1 VDAVKVNGNLKVIL
15 AMALF
20 GSIGVFVKNIN
31 LPSMEI
37 AFLRSAIASIALI
50 LWGVMLRSTRIGSEN
65 GIKNVV
71 QDRKS
76 FLYLAASGA
85 LLGINWVMVFQ
96 AYKFTTLSNANLVYY
111 FSPVFVILFSPFL
124 FNEKLTKIKVISV
137 LVAVGGL
144 AMILFNQPQN
154 TGGSYN
160 HLLGVAYA
168 LAGGSMYAVM
178 IFLNKKI
185 ENVSGPDRTK
195 IQITAAALVLLPFV
209 LFRNQIHITDIRMLM
224 FILILGLVHTAF
236 GLSLYFSAM
245 NDVKAQNIALFS
257 YIDPISAVI
266 WGVLIFQ
273 DNINAFQIIGGLL
286 ILVSTYFGSRTK
298 EEGSKVSSEMQMDL
312 KEIENLVDTVY
323 GVVGEKYSEQFKS
336 ITGGCH
342 CIPPTEWYG
351 DVYLAFKKIIKD
363 DAIKDERLKKQMR
376 DELKYLSKWF

>member
-1 VDAVKVNGNLKVIL
+1 MKINGNLKVIL

-37 AFLRSAIASIALI
+37 AFLRSAIAGIALI
-50 LWGVMLRSTRIGSEN
+50 LWGMMASGGKGKASESD
-65 GIKNVV
+65 IKNVF

-96 AYKFTTLSNANLVYY
+96 AYKYTTLSNANLVYY

-124 FNEKLTKIKVISV
+124 FNEKLTKVKVISV

-209 LFRNQIHITDIRMLM
+209 IFRNQIHIANIKMLV

-273 DNINAFQIIGGLL
+273 DNINAFQIFGGLL
-286 ILVSTYFGSRTK
+286 ILVSTYFGSR
-298 EEGSKVSSEMQMDL
+298 SR
-312 KEIENLVDTVY
+312 N
-323 GVVGEKYSEQFKS
+323 
-336 ITGGCH
+336 
-342 CIPPTEWYG
+342 
-351 DVYLAFKKIIKD
+351 
-363 DAIKDERLKKQMR
+363 
-376 DELKYLSKWF
+376 

>member
-1 VDAVKVNGNLKVIL
+1 MKINGNLKVIL

-37 AFLRSAIASIALI
+37 AFLRSAIAGIALI
-50 LWGVMLRSTRIGSEN
+50 LGGMMASGGKGKASESD
-65 GIKNVV
+65 IKNVF

-96 AYKFTTLSNANLVYY
+96 AYKYTTLSNANLVYY

-124 FNEKLTKIKVISV
+124 FNEKLTKVKVISV

-209 LFRNQIHITDIRMLM
+209 IFRNQIHIANIKMLV

-273 DNINAFQIIGGLL
+273 DNINAFQIFGGLL
-286 ILVSTYFGSRTK
+286 ILVSTYFGSR
-298 EEGSKVSSEMQMDL
+298 SR
-312 KEIENLVDTVY
+312 N
-323 GVVGEKYSEQFKS
+323 
-336 ITGGCH
+336 
-342 CIPPTEWYG
+342 
-351 DVYLAFKKIIKD
+351 
-363 DAIKDERLKKQMR
+363 
-376 DELKYLSKWF
+376 

>member
-1 VDAVKVNGNLKVIL
+1 MKINGNLRVVL

-50 LWGVMLRSTRIGSEN
+50 MWAALRGGRKGEKGETG
-65 GIKNVV
+65 GIKRLFE
-71 QDRKS
+71 DRKS
-76 FLYLAASGA
+76 FFYLAVSGA
-85 LLGINWVMVFQ
+85 LLGVNWVLIFQ

-124 FNEKLTKIKVISV
+124 FNEKLTKVKVICV
-137 LVAVGGL
+137 LIAVGGL

-154 TGGSYN
+154 TGGNYN

-168 LAGGSMYAVM
+168 LLGGSLYAVM

-185 ENVSGPDRTK
+185 KGVSGPDRT
-195 IQITAAALVLLPFV
+195 IVQISAAALVLLPFV
-209 LFRNQIHITDIRMLM
+209 LYRNAIHITDMKMLI

-245 NDVKAQNIALFS
+245 NDVKGQNIALLS

-273 DNINAFQIIGGLL
+273 DSMTAFQILGGIL
-286 ILVSTYFGSRTK
+286 IMVSTYFGSR
-298 EEGSKVSSEMQMDL
+298 SE
-312 KEIENLVDTVY
+312 
-323 GVVGEKYSEQFKS
+323 
-336 ITGGCH
+336 
-342 CIPPTEWYG
+342 
-351 DVYLAFKKIIKD
+351 A
-363 DAIKDERLKKQMR
+363 
-376 DELKYLSKWF
+376 